1 LNAAVDSPQAALG
14 ELLNAYRPFLLAIAE
29 AQVDGE
35 LRPKVS
41 PSDLVQE
48 TIIEARRDFHQ
59 GSFENG
65 PQLEAWLR
73 TMLANNLADARK
85 KYRQAA
91 KRDIR
96 RERSVHDSRVQ
107 QLLDRVVQQ
116 EYVRSAHDDH
126 RQAIRDRLARALK
139 RLPREKRT
147 IILWVHMKGMSLHDI
162 AERVGKKYDATRQF
176 WKRALLQLKQ
186 ELEKDRDK
194 PV

>member
-1 LNAAVDSPQAALG
+1 MAILVLADHDNAHLSDQTAKALTAATKIGSDVHVLVAGAGAKAAAEQAAKLSG
-14 ELLNAYRPFLLAIAE
+14 VSKVLVAE
-29 AQVDGE
+29 DA
-35 LRPKVS
+35 S
-41 PSDLVQE
+41 
-48 TIIEARRDFHQ
+48 
-59 GSFENG
+59 
-65 PQLEAWLR
+65 
-73 TMLANNLADARK
+73 LANNLADARK
-85 KYRQAA
+85 RYRQAA

-139 RLPREKRT
+139 RLPRAKRA
-147 IILWVHMKGMSLHDI
+147 IIVWVHIKGIPLKVV

-186 ELEKDRDK
+186 ELEKDDDK